1 MTNATSDQERAAQLR
16 DKVVDELVE
25 RGEIVS
31 KKAAAVM
38 RKVERH
44 KFAPEASLEDA
55 YHTYNA
61 VITKRN
67 EHGKAVSSVSAP
79 QIQAFMLEQAEI
91 SPGMRVLEIGSGGLN
106 AAYLADLV
114 GDAGEVTT
122 VDIDQEVID
131 RTTRLPAEAGYS
143 RVRVVLADAT
153 GGVSAHAPYDVIMVT
168 VGTWDIPSAW
178 GRQLVMRIPEFYQT
192 RSFSSDGRVPNDV
205 GKSGSISMLEGPP
218 TVRSAGPVDLEHQPL
233 RAKAT
238 QTEPFFRRACQTP
251 RLEFSW
257 MGPVPRPP
265 ALKYGSLP
273 GLRGGG
279 FGPTGVQALLR
290 ATSAA
295 CQPGPISGTER
306 LCIPRRSDEGH
317 GVLRRGMTS
326 GPAGMAGRAST
337 GVASRATMV
346 MGCWQWG
353 QFRVAVGSSGSRWAA
368 AGRGAPRVVLFATRA
383 SRFRVHEPRE
393 PSTRPSGSARPGRQ
407 GAAKAR
413 HDNAGP
419 STCE

>member
-1 MTNATSDQERAAQLR
+1 
-16 DKVVDELVE
+16 
-25 RGEIVS
+25 
-31 KKAAAVM
+31 
-38 RKVERH
+38 
-44 KFAPEASLEDA
+44 
-55 YHTYNA
+55 
-61 VITKRN
+61 
-67 EHGKAVSSVSAP
+67 
-79 QIQAFMLEQAEI
+79 
-91 SPGMRVLEIGSGGLN
+91 
-106 AAYLADLV
+106 
-114 GDAGEVTT
+114 
-122 VDIDQEVID
+122 
-131 RTTRLPAEAGYS
+131 
-143 RVRVVLADAT
+143 
-153 GGVSAHAPYDVIMVT
+153 
-168 VGTWDIPSAW
+168 
-178 GRQLVMRIPEFYQT
+178 
-192 RSFSSDGRVPNDV
+192 
-205 GKSGSISMLEGPP
+205 MLEGPP

-233 RAKAT
+233 PRAKTT
-238 QTEPFFRRACQTP
+238 QPESFFRRACQTP

-326 GPAGMAGRAST
+326 GPAGMAGRAAS

-368 AGRGAPRVVLFATRA
+368 AGRGVPRVVLFGGGGNSGRGGRA
-383 SRFRVHEPRE
+383 SPR
-393 PSTRPSGSARPGRQ
+393 RRARCSSRSRSRGV
-407 GAAKAR
+407 
-413 HDNAGP
+413 
-419 STCE
+419 SI